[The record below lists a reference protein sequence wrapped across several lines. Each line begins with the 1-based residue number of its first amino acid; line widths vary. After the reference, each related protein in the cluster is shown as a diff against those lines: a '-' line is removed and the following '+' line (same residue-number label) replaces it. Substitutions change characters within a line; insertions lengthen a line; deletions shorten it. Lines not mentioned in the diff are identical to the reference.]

1 MRRREFIT
9 LLGAAA
15 GLPLAAHAQQ
25 PMPVQTSRFMGGN
38 YVMFHPATWALIG
51 VLKTSRD
58 LKKDCGKPG
67 CPNDRRSQCSLVW
80 DEVIE

>member
-1 MRRREFIT
+1 MSKVGWEQI
-9 LLGAAA
+9 
-15 GLPLAAHAQQ
+15 LPRGSIAKCYAQQ

-38 YVMFHPATWALIG
+38 YVMLHPATWALIG

-67 CPNDRRSQCSLVW
+67 CPNDRRSQCSPVW

>member
-51 VLKTSRD
+51 VLKTSRFEEG
-58 LKKDCGKPG
+58 LRQAGLP
-67 CPNDRRSQCSLVW
+67 
-80 DEVIE
+80 E